1 MTFEQNFILE
11 CLEHM
16 ERILSNDRE
25 LEEAIHDYIENK
37 APTSRYQ
44 LDSKITDSSQW
55 NEQDK
60 LHFSAAVF
68 EAIARSSL
76 SFYSEND
83 KRAQEMSAANT
94 VFLNQYLPIL
104 TENTNSNDR
113 IDPVKNNIIRVK
125 TDLKNK
131 IKNST
136 ENPYSFFTPV
146 TTGLVVMAAAATT
159 IALLSS
165 KG

>member
-1 MTFEQNFILE
+1 MTFEQNFILK
-11 CLEHM
+11 CLDHM
-16 ERILSNDRE
+16 ERILSHDGE
-25 LEEAIHDYIENK
+25 LEQAIHHYIENK

-44 LDSKITDSSQW
+44 LDTKITDASQW

-68 EAIARSSL
+68 EAIACSSL

-83 KRAQEMSAANT
+83 ERVQEMCAANT
-94 VFLNQYLPIL
+94 VFLKQYLPIL
-104 TENTNSNDR
+104 TENSNPNNR
-113 IDPVKNNIIRVK
+113 IDSVKENIIRVK
-125 TDLKNK
+125 TELKNK

-136 ENPYSFFTPV
+136 ENSYAFFTPV
-146 TTGLVVMAAAATT
+146 TAGLVVMAAAATT